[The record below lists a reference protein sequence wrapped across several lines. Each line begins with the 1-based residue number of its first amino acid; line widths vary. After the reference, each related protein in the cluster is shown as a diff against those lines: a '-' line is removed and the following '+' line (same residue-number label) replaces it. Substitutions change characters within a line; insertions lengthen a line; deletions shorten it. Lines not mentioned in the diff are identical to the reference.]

1 MINSIGHP
9 GIFMKQTRARDL
21 TNHIDASYVVNIMQ
35 PKPLDLGLLDLF
47 ALKQRVDVPLMT
59 LNIENA
65 GVKYTDADFYT
76 FDLPTAADITVRLIS
91 GGVEGASKFGMDGEE
106 FPIVISK
113 KAFGPGALITFD
125 LTSKVSFTVVDRTPE
140 AMGAHVKIWVRLN
153 TNGEVKYVT
162 KNDLQPNRQ
171 LIKLADVRGL
181 DFNAFHPYWQVSGLP
196 SVAKYKNYLSNT
208 FIQQEYRITDGA
220 CFYLDQNNQVMDSK
234 SMAQYKDVLLEFY
247 AVRGIADSKF
257 VDMNTPANSTQYG
270 ADLDQAVVKGL
281 GRKSFISFLDAV
293 AVEMLMKQN
302 YNLMLWGPGVNTL
315 RDGYDTSRLI
325 PGVWFQLDQSGYKNH
340 YDIATFS
347 LQVLADAIKDFE
359 AGKTEPKDRIEQ
371 QIYKIRT
378 GKGGKAMIEQQFLK
392 EGFQVPAQVMNA
404 DHKFLEGNADQL
416 IFNLPN
422 FKMFQLPEVGYIMVE
437 YDPGLDPT
445 IADDI
450 VNPYVTTGRRLSS
463 YTMIIEDYNDST
475 DNILIVRKN
484 GIGGKVIMN
493 IESGGLYTHPMME
506 MGYNI
511 QGQNVTVSSKS
522 DNLTGFKANFTTMVD
537 SAIVKD
543 PTRLLKLVPKN
554 PKTSRFSL

>member
-1 MINSIGHP
+1 MIHSIGHP

-21 TNHIDASYVVNIMQ
+21 TNHVDASYVVNLMQ

-59 LNIENA
+59 LNVENA
-65 GVKYTDADFYT
+65 KILYTPADFYT
-76 FDLPTAADITVRLIS
+76 FELPTAADNTVRLIS
-91 GGVEGASKFGMDGEE
+91 GGLEGVSKFGMDGEE

-113 KAFGPGALITFD
+113 KAFGPGAVITFD

-140 AMGAHVKIWVRLN
+140 PMGSHVKIWVRIN
-153 TNGEVKYVT
+153 TNSEVKFVT
-162 KNDLQPNRQ
+162 KADLQPQRQ

-220 CFYLDQNNQVMDSK
+220 CHYLDSNNQVMDSK
-234 SMAQYKDVLLEFY
+234 SLSMYKDVLLEFY
-247 AVRGIADSKF
+247 AVKGIADNKF
-257 VDMNTPANSTQYG
+257 VDMNTPVNSSQYG
-270 ADLDQAVVKGL
+270 KDLESAVTQGV

-302 YNLMLWGPGVNTL
+302 YNLMLWGPGIGML

-325 PGVWFQLDQSGYKNH
+325 PGVWFQLDQSGYKSH

-347 LQVLADAIKDFE
+347 LAVLADAIRDYE
-359 AGKTEPKDRIEQ
+359 AGKKALKNRVETEV
-371 QIYKIRT
+371 YKIRT
-378 GKGGKAMIEQQFLK
+378 GKGGKALIESQFLK
-392 EGFQVPAQVMNA
+392 DGFNVPAQVQNS
-404 DHKFLEGNADQL
+404 DHKFLTGDANNL
-416 IFNLPN
+416 VFNIPN
-422 FKMFQLPEVGYIMVE
+422 FKMFQVPELGYITVE

-445 IADDI
+445 LADDI

-463 YTMIIEDYNDST
+463 YTMIIEDYNESA
-475 DNILIVRKN
+475 DNIIIIRKE
-484 GIGGKVIMN
+484 GTGGRVIMN
-493 IESGGLYTHPMME
+493 IESGGLYTHPIME

-511 QGQNVTVSSKS
+511 QGQSVTVSNKS

-543 PTRLLKLVPKN
+543 PTNLLKLVPKN
-554 PKTSRFSL
+554 PKTGRYAL

>member
-21 TNHIDASYVVNIMQ
+21 TNHVDATYVVNLMQ

-59 LNIENA
+59 LNVENA
-65 GVKYTDADFYT
+65 RIIYTNADFYT
-76 FDLPTAADITVRLIS
+76 FDLPTAADNTVRIIS
-91 GGVEGASKFGMDGEE
+91 GGPEGVSKFGMDGEE

-140 AMGAHVKIWVRLN
+140 AMGAHVKIWVRIN
-153 TNGEVKYVT
+153 SNNEVKHVT
-162 KNDLQPNRQ
+162 KADLQPGRQ
-171 LIKLADVRGL
+171 LIKLADLRGL

-220 CFYLDQNNQVMDSK
+220 CHYLDQNNQVMDSR
-234 SMAQYKDVLLEFY
+234 SLAQYKDVLLEFY

-257 VDMNTPANSTQYG
+257 VDMNTPINSTQYG
-270 ADLDQAVVKGL
+270 AELDGAVRKGL

-302 YNLMLWGPGVNTL
+302 YNLMLWGPGVNNM

-325 PGVWFQLDQSGYKNH
+325 PGVWFQLDQSGYKSH
-340 YDIATFS
+340 YDIPTFTLAT
-347 LQVLADAIKDFE
+347 LADAIKDFE
-359 AGKTEPKDRIEQ
+359 AGKTALKDRVENQ
-371 QIYKIRT
+371 TYKIRT
-378 GKGGKAMIEQQFLK
+378 GKGGKALIENQFLK
-392 EGFQVPAQVMNA
+392 EGFNVPAQVFNN
-404 DHKFLEGNADQL
+404 DHGFLEGQANSL
-416 IFNLPN
+416 TFNIPN
-422 FKMFQLPEVGYIMVE
+422 FKKFQLPEVGYIMIE

-463 YTMIIEDYNDST
+463 YTMIIEDYNDSA
-475 DNILIVRKN
+475 DNIAIIRKE

-493 IESGGLYTHPMME
+493 VESGGLFTHPMLE

-511 QGQNVTVSSKS
+511 QGQNVTLSSKS

-554 PKTSRFSL
+554 PKTGRFSL